1 MVMLEV
7 FKETISVKYK
17 AFLLS
22 KATFIT
28 LVCDIITISLPF
40 VLSYYSGG
48 LWQKHNSL
56 HLQPNV
62 RFNGDF
68 LLLAMSAQNQK
79 PIVCSSFPYYKKYL
93 GTLDACST
101 VKIREIDANLDNQVD
116 ALQFQTTIDLPEKM
130 PIDAINIVL
139 LLNYTLQEPCYFQM
153 ESAVIY
159 QETNLRNVFQLSLY
173 ADLGLQQTESIK
185 CSKNR
190 LADMNLPIGNAHHS
204 EDYMFDNFVGNYA
217 SKKIKTTLTN
227 PITTYGS
234 VKATS
239 FGLNLN
245 LKYPKHK
252 IYYTP
257 NLWQV
262 CKFAWIQYIAIYIIT
277 AWLVSKIKSYIFM
290 NNLVLFYKDRK

>member
-130 PIDAINIVL
+130 PIDAINI
-139 LLNYTLQEPCYFQM
+139 
-153 ESAVIY
+153 
-159 QETNLRNVFQLSLY
+159 LSLY